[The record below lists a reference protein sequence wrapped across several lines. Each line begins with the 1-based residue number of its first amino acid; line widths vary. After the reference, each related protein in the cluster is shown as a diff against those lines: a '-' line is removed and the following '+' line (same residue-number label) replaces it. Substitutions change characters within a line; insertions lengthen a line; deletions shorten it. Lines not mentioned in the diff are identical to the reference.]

1 MNTAKND
8 LIAARQPFSKLPV
21 REILN
26 VSQLSNGIPNGCYE
40 NAHATKD
47 AAATTGK
54 KIFIVSGWLVQP
66 YDPVS
71 NSTAIIQHW
80 WNVDANGNHFDITPN
95 LNPDSIYVQD
105 TGLYKFCID
114 NDLVLITHVG
124 NSLLYINGGFE
135 VLVDTNLMKFKPVD
149 ELKTEYIYNL

>member
-1 MNTAKND
+1 MYRATREFI
-8 LIAARQPFSKLPV
+8 LARQKHTSWKLTTPKV
-21 REILN
+21 RQIGGGE
-26 VSQLSNGIPNGCYE
+26 PNECFE
-40 NAHATKD
+40 NAVKVMKASKASD
-47 AAATTGK
+47 NKQIVMTGW
-54 KIFIVSGWLVQP
+54 IVQP
-66 YDPVS
+66 FDKV
-71 NSTAIIQHW
+71 NKCTAIIQHW

-114 NDLVLITHVG
+114 NDPVLITHVG

>member
-8 LIAARQPFSKLPV
+8 LISARQPFSKFPV

-26 VSQLSNGIPNGCYE
+26 VSQLSNGISNGCYE

-54 KIFIVSGWLVQP
+54 KIFIVSGWLVEP

-114 NDLVLITHVG
+114 NDPVLITHVG